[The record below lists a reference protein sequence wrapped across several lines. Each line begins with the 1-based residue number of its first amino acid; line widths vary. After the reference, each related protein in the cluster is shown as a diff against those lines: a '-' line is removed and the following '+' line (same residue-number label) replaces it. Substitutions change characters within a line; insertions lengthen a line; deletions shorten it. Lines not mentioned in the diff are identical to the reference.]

1 MRVSFTFCQK
11 MFKLFFRF
19 RLVKLSGWGGAGG
32 MITFLEL
39 AHMFDA
45 TQIGGFGM
53 LTFFDS
59 LNYANVH
66 TCLMLRK
73 LVALGC

>member
-1 MRVSFTFCQK
+1 MG
-11 MFKLFFRF
+11 KLFFRF
-19 RLVKLSGWGGAGG
+19 RLVKLSGCGLGEE

-53 LTFFDS
+53 LTFF
-59 LNYANVH
+59 
-66 TCLMLRK
+66 K
-73 LVALGC
+73 LAHMFDATQIGGFGMNIL